1 MSLQAPLLTTFAAAF
16 VLAFLLG
23 ALANRLKISPIVGY
37 LIAGI
42 IVGPYTPGFV
52 ADAGLAKQL
61 AEMGIILLMFG
72 VGLHFSV
79 KDLMNV
85 GAIVLPGAIAQIA
98 AGTGLGT
105 AFGLFM
111 GWPLTAGIVFG
122 FTLSVA
128 STVVL
133 LRALEERRMLPT
145 QRGQI
150 AIGWL
155 IVQDLAMIVALVLL
169 PTLDELLRAPPNSM
183 GDGLSSIALTLVLI
197 LLKVSA
203 FVAFMLIVGQRIIPW
218 LLTRIAMTGSR
229 ELFTLAILAIAIG
242 VAFAAAEF
250 AGASVALGAFFAG
263 VVLAGSEL
271 SQNAAERSLPLR
283 DAFAV
288 LFFVAVGMLFNPNI
302 LLDNPLVLLAVVLII
317 VLGNSTA
324 AFLIV
329 GRFGFPV
336 TAAALIAVSLAQI
349 GEFSF
354 ILGGLALSHN
364 MIPREA
370 YDLLLGGAIISI
382 MLNPF
387 LFRILDRYEAQRA
400 AADAASS
407 AQLATA
413 SRPIGS
419 TTSELSGHIIVVGYG
434 RVGRHLA
441 ELLRAA
447 QMPFVVIEPQK
458 DRIDLMK
465 ERKVRA
471 VYGKADD
478 PDVLR
483 TAAIGRAKA
492 LSIAIPNGYNAV
504 PIIAAARALN
514 PDIPIIARAQLE
526 AEANHLTSRGAD
538 EALLAERELASSMVR
553 LLREINIG
561 NAPNHAAA

>member
-42 IVGPYTPGFV
+42 VVGPYTPGFV

-85 GAIVLPGAIAQIA
+85 GAIVLPGAVAQIA

-169 PTLDELLRAPPNSM
+169 PTLAELLRAPPNSM
-183 GDGLSSIALTLVLI
+183 GDGLSSIALTIVLI

-229 ELFTLAILAIAIG
+229 ELFTLAILAIAMG

-288 LFFVAVGMLFNPNI
+288 LFFVAVGMLFNPHI

-329 GRFGFPV
+329 GRFGYPV
-336 TAAALIAVSLAQI
+336 TSAALIAVSLAQI

-354 ILGGLALSHN
+354 ILGGLALNLN

-370 YDLLLGGAIISI
+370 YDLLLGGAIFSI

-387 LFRILDRYEAQRA
+387 LFRILDRYEDRRA
-400 AADAASS
+400 TTGTASSLDAAG
-407 AQLATA
+407 T
-413 SRPIGS
+413 SRPI
-419 TTSELSGHIIVVGYG
+419 TELSGHIIVVGYG

-478 PDVLR
+478 ADVLR
-483 TAAIGRAKA
+483 AAAIGRAAA

-514 PDIPIIARAQLE
+514 PDIHIIARAQLE

-553 LLREINIG
+553 LLREIHVG
-561 NAPNHAAA
+561 NAQNHAAA

>member
-1 MSLQAPLLTTFAAAF
+1 MSLQAPLLTTFAVAF

-37 LIAGI
+37 LVAGI
-42 IVGPYTPGFV
+42 AVGPYTPGFV

-85 GAIVLPGAIAQIA
+85 GAIVLPGAVAQVA

-169 PTLDELLRAPPNSM
+169 PTLAELLRAPPNSM

-387 LFRILDRYEAQRA
+387 LFRILDRYEARQA

-407 AQLATA
+407 AQLAGA

-419 TTSELSGHIIVVGYG
+419 STSELSGHIIVVGYG

-441 ELLRAA
+441 EFLRAA

-483 TAAIGRAKA
+483 TAAIGRAMA

>member
-42 IVGPYTPGFV
+42 AVGPYTPGFV

-85 GAIVLPGAIAQIA
+85 GSIVLPGAVAQIA

-169 PTLDELLRAPPNSM
+169 PTLAELLRAPPNSM

-229 ELFTLAILAIAIG
+229 ELFTLAILAIAMG

-288 LFFVAVGMLFNPNI
+288 LFFVAVGMLFNPHI
-302 LLDNPLVLLAVVLII
+302 LVDNPLVLLAVVLII

-329 GRFGFPV
+329 GRFGYPV
-336 TAAALIAVSLAQI
+336 TSAALIAVSLAQI

-354 ILGGLALSHN
+354 ILGGLALTLD

-387 LFRILDRYEAQRA
+387 LFRILDRYEARRA
-400 AADAASS
+400 IADAASS
-407 AQLATA
+407 AHAAGA
-413 SRPIGS
+413 SRPIAD
-419 TTSELSGHIIVVGYG
+419 LSGHVIVVGYG

-478 PDVLR
+478 ADVLR
-483 TAAIGRAKA
+483 TAAIGRAMA

-514 PDIPIIARAQLE
+514 PDIHIIARAQLE

-553 LLREINIG
+553 LLREIHVG

>member
-79 KDLMNV
+79 KDLMTV
-85 GAIVLPGAIAQIA
+85 GAIVLPGASAQIA

-169 PTLDELLRAPPNSM
+169 PTLAELLRAPPNSM

-203 FVAFMLIVGQRIIPW
+203 FVAFMLIVGPRIIPW

-229 ELFTLAILAIAIG
+229 ELFTLAILAIAMG

-387 LFRILDRYEAQRA
+387 LFRILDRYEARQA

-407 AQLATA
+407 AQLAGA

-419 TTSELSGHIIVVGYG
+419 STSELSGHIIVVGYG

-471 VYGKADD
+471 VYGKADE

-483 TAAIGRAKA
+483 TAAIGRATA

-553 LLREINIG
+553 LLREIQIG

>member
-37 LIAGI
+37 LVAGI
-42 IVGPYTPGFV
+42 AVGPYTPGFV

-85 GAIVLPGAIAQIA
+85 GAIVLPGAVAQIA

-169 PTLDELLRAPPNSM
+169 PTLVELLRAPPNSI

-203 FVAFMLIVGQRIIPW
+203 FVAFMLIIGQRIIPW

-336 TAAALIAVSLAQI
+336 TSAALIAVSLAQI

-354 ILGGLALSHN
+354 ILGGLALSHE

-387 LFRILDRYEAQRA
+387 LFRILDRYEARRA
-400 AADAASS
+400 TADAASS
-407 AQLATA
+407 ARVAGA
-413 SRPIGS
+413 NRPIGS
-419 TTSELSGHIIVVGYG
+419 GTPELSGHIIVVGYG

-441 ELLRAA
+441 ELLRTA
-447 QMPFVVIEPQK
+447 QMPFLVIEPQK

-483 TAAIGRAKA
+483 TAAIGRAMA

-514 PDIPIIARAQLE
+514 PDVPIIARAQLE
-526 AEANHLTSRGAD
+526 AEANHLTSHGAD

>member
-37 LIAGI
+37 LVAGI

-85 GAIVLPGAIAQIA
+85 GAIVLPGAVVQIA

-169 PTLDELLRAPPNSM
+169 PTLAELLRAPPNSM

-203 FVAFMLIVGQRIIPW
+203 FVAFMLVVGQRIIPW

-229 ELFTLAILAIAIG
+229 ELFTLAILAIAVG

-288 LFFVAVGMLFNPNI
+288 LFFVAVGMLFNPHI

-329 GRFGFPV
+329 GRFGYPV
-336 TAAALIAVSLAQI
+336 TSAALIAVSLAQI

-354 ILGGLALSHN
+354 ILGGLALNLN

-370 YDLLLGGAIISI
+370 YDLLLGGAIFSI

-387 LFRILDRYEAQRA
+387 LFRILDRYEARQA
-400 AADAASS
+400 TADAASS
-407 AQLATA
+407 AHAAGA
-413 SRPIGS
+413 SRPIGPG
-419 TTSELSGHIIVVGYG
+419 TPDLSGHIIVVGYG

-447 QMPFVVIEPQK
+447 QIPFVVIEPQK

-471 VYGKADD
+471 VYGRADD

-483 TAAIGRAKA
+483 TAAIGQAMA

-514 PDIPIIARAQLE
+514 PDIRIIARAQLD

-538 EALLAERELASSMVR
+538 EALLAERELARSMVR
-553 LLREINIG
+553 LLREIHVG
-561 NAPNHAAA
+561 NAQNHAAA

>member
-1 MSLQAPLLTTFAAAF
+1 
-16 VLAFLLG
+16 
-23 ALANRLKISPIVGY
+23 
-37 LIAGI
+37 
-42 IVGPYTPGFV
+42 
-52 ADAGLAKQL
+52 
-61 AEMGIILLMFG
+61 
-72 VGLHFSV
+72 
-79 KDLMNV
+79 
-85 GAIVLPGAIAQIA
+85 
-98 AGTGLGT
+98 
-105 AFGLFM
+105 
-111 GWPLTAGIVFG
+111 
-122 FTLSVA
+122 
-128 STVVL
+128 
-133 LRALEERRMLPT
+133 MLPT

-169 PTLDELLRAPPNSM
+169 PTLDELLRAPPSSM

-203 FVAFMLIVGQRIIPW
+203 FVAFMLIIGQRIIPW

-329 GRFGFPV
+329 SRFGFPV
-336 TAAALIAVSLAQI
+336 TSAALIAVSLAQI

-354 ILGGLALSHN
+354 ILGGLALTLN

-400 AADAASS
+400 TIDAASS
-407 AQLATA
+407 AHVASA
-413 SRPIGS
+413 SRPIGPG
-419 TTSELSGHIIVVGYG
+419 TPELSGHIIVVGYG

-483 TAAIGRAKA
+483 TAAIGRAMA

-514 PDIPIIARAQLE
+514 PDIRIIARAQLE

-553 LLREINIG
+553 LLRETHVG